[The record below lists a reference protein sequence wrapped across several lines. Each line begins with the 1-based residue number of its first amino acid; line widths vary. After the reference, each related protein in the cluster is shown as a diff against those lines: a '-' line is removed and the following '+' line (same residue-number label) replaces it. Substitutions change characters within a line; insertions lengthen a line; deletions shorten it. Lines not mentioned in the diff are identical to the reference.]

1 MKIIWSLRSKNQLTD
16 IAEYISLDKPQAA
29 RRWLLNI
36 FQEVE
41 KLKLFPKSGRKVPE
55 IDREDIREII
65 FENYRIIYKIESD
78 EEIIIAS
85 VRHGKQLSDKDE
97 LK

>member
-1 MKIIWSLRSKNQLTD
+1 MKIIWSPRSKVQLID
-16 IAEYISLDKPQAA
+16 IAEYISLDKPEAA
-29 RRWLLNI
+29 HRWLENV

-55 IDREDIREII
+55 INQEDIREII
-65 FENYRIIYKIESD
+65 FGNYRIIYKIEID
-78 EEIIIAS
+78 LIIIAS
-85 VRHGKQLSDKDE
+85 VRHGKQLLDKDE